1 MANPW
6 SRKAKVKKITSLKGL
21 AKTNG
26 KAPVKPSLASLSKGK
41 PQTTP
46 KPKLSLRKLVTTEPV
61 VMERPYQEPKPR
73 VKEDFRIGGVLF
85 SGAEILGE
93 ITAGH
98 RDGTFRPFG
107 SVDVTNG
114 DQTYTLHNRHGSWMH
129 DVWGTNQMA
138 EPARVAMWLGLHNM
152 GQMQMAQALGRRFEL
167 ELKKQGVP
175 TTHQQ
180 RLKLEEQ
187 AAAARKRAAKHA
199 AKPTIPKETTK
210 VTQGKITLKG
220 LKK

>member
-6 SRKAKVKKITSLKGL
+6 SRKAKTKPKLSLKGL

-26 KAPVKPSLASLSKGK
+26 KAQAKPSLAALSKGK
-41 PQTTP
+41 STQVTP
-46 KPKLSLRKLVTTEPV
+46 KEKPSLRRLVTTQPV
-61 VMERPYQEPKPR
+61 VMERPHQEPKPR

-93 ITAGH
+93 LTAGH
-98 RDGTFRPFG
+98 RDGITRAYG

-114 DQTYTLHNRHGSWMH
+114 DQTYTLHNRYGSWMH

-138 EPARVAMWLGLHNM
+138 EPARVAIWLGLDSM
-152 GQMQMAQALGRRFEL
+152 GQLQMAQALSRRFEA
-167 ELKKQGVP
+167 EMKKQGVLTP
-175 TTHQQ
+175 HQQ
-180 RLKLEEQ
+180 RVKLEEK
-187 AAAARKRAAKHA
+187 AAAARKRAAK
-199 AKPTIPKETTK
+199 KPPAKETTA
-210 VTQGKITLKG
+210 VTPKKLSLKG

>member
-1 MANPW
+1 MSNPW
-6 SRKAKVKKITSLKGL
+6 LRKAKKTPTLKAL
-21 AKTNG
+21 AKLNG
-26 KAPVKPSLASLSKGK
+26 KAPVRPSLASLTKGK
-41 PQTTP
+41 PS
-46 KPKLSLRKLVTTEPV
+46 KPSLRALVTTEPI
-61 VMERPYQEPKPR
+61 VMERPHQEPKPR

-85 SGAEILGE
+85 SGAEILGQ

-98 RDGTFRPFG
+98 RDGTYRSFG

-138 EPARVAMWLGLHNM
+138 EPARVAAWLGLTHMSQLEM
-152 GQMQMAQALGRRFEL
+152 GQALGRRFEL
-167 ELKKQGVP
+167 ELKKQGIP

-180 RLKLEEQ
+180 RLKLDEQ
-187 AAAARKRAAKHA
+187 AAAARKRAAKQ
-199 AKPTIPKETTK
+199 PPKETTD
-210 VTQGKITLKG
+210 VTPKKLSLKG

>member
-6 SRKAKVKKITSLKGL
+6 SRKAKAKKITSLKGL

-26 KAPVKPSLASLSKGK
+26 KAPVKPSLASLTKGK
-41 PQTTP
+41 PASKP
-46 KPKLSLRKLVTTEPV
+46 KPSLRKLVTTEPV

-85 SGAEILGE
+85 SGAEVLGE

-98 RDGTFRPFG
+98 KDGTFRPFG

-138 EPARVAMWLGLHNM
+138 EPARVAMWLGLQNM

-187 AAAARKRAAKHA
+187 AAAARKRAAK
-199 AKPTIPKETTK
+199 KPPAKETTK
-210 VTQGKITLKG
+210 MPGKITLKG